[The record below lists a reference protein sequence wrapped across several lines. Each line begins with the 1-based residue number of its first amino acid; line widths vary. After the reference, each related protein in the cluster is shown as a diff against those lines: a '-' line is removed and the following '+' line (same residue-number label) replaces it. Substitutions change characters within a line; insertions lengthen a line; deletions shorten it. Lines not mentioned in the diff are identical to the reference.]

1 MAIISETPSRI
12 WRRIQDGEERDMP
25 SLPSLPAFEDSA
37 MVDADTSSHR
47 DESSDNLS
55 NISTPITST
64 PAPTNSHHTASTIYG
79 HSATASA
86 TRFANSIRSSNRS
99 SRSSLA
105 GFMSSKSIS
114 RLPPQHESFDVSA
127 IPSLPAPD
135 VSDEELDESQ
145 DSVPNAYL
153 PPQDTQHE
161 DEYGDLSITDALRSV
176 SRSGSPS
183 FSARDYR
190 DEATPKK
197 KFSES
202 YVEYSVSLRSEP
214 KVRRRDIQRIHWTN
228 RAQALALQEHI
239 PSKAT
244 LAHANPLP
252 FTHVLDR
259 CLLAHAVYTTEP
271 PLVA

>member
-37 MVDADTSSHR
+37 MVDPDTSSHHG

-55 NISTPITST
+55 SISTPITST

-161 DEYGDLSITDALRSV
+161 DEYDDLSITDALRSV

-214 KVRRRDIQRIHWTN
+214 KVR
-228 RAQALALQEHI
+228 
-239 PSKAT
+239 
-244 LAHANPLP
+244 
-252 FTHVLDR
+252 
-259 CLLAHAVYTTEP
+259 AVNSS
-271 PLVA
+271 A